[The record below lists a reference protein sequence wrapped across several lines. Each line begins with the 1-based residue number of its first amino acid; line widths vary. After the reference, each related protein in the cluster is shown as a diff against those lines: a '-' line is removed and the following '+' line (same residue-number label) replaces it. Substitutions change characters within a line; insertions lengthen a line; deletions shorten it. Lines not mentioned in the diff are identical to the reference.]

1 MHGPTGI
8 FWANLT
14 PFSLKEI
21 LKSKVQTFAVTKLY
35 GFDPNS
41 LVAATMK
48 FEGSQLQVA
57 SQKDLITKIAARH
70 GGVSGGAEGGR
81 TGYNVTM
88 AIAYIGDF
96 MAQHNIIGETF
107 ETSCPWDRIDAVISG
122 AKAEVLRQHK
132 IHFGPD
138 GNGVKGNGFISSRV
152 TQQYHSGV
160 CIYFTY
166 GYWHGGQ
173 SGAAAKFE
181 EIYFELKRAVVAAGG
196 SVSHHHGIG
205 KLRKP
210 FIEDG
215 TLWCAPLPPPPPRD
229 ALLPSELPR

>member
-1 MHGPTGI
+1 MG
-8 FWANLT
+8 L
-14 PFSLKEI
+14 
-21 LKSKVQTFAVTKLY
+21 LY
-35 GFDPNS
+35 GRAGRLTACFGGFRPGQ
-41 LVAATMK
+41 MK

-57 SQKDLITKIAARH
+57 SQKDLITEIAKKH
-70 GGVSGGAEGGR
+70 GGISGGAEGGR

-107 ETSCPWDRIDAVISG
+107 ETSCPWDKIDAVISG

-132 IHFGPD
+132 VHFGPD

-173 SGAAAKFE
+173 TGAAAKFE
-181 EIYFELKRAVVAAGG
+181 EIYCPHPPGAVKR
-196 SVSHHHGIG
+196 
-205 KLRKP
+205 P
-210 FIEDG
+210 
-215 TLWCAPLPPPPPRD
+215 
-229 ALLPSELPR
+229 